1 MQGIPPNSSPWRAPG
16 DLFGKAAMPAE
27 ESRGSALFQ
36 SLSTANAARA
46 AAAPPSLFGNTPG
59 SSASTGSTSTS
70 TTTPF
75 NAASAAPWGA
85 TTSLFGASSAANAG
99 RQVAAFAGIAPSA
112 VPKGTGGSG
121 HILFGRGVGVAG
133 TSSGL
138 VGGGSTSSNNAACK
152 SGASGGESGWSFGR
166 SELLSNAST
175 TGGMFGIPQGTNFA
189 NAAAGSSA
197 LDGRSTEALSPPAA
211 VNSLSKG
218 QGGVAS
224 SATLVDAANTSQGLS
239 AAASSVFSNTPLRA
253 PAFGAGA
260 DTRGVSGSTTATGI
274 LFGGPSSGS
283 ASGGPLFR
291 GPSSGSASGG
301 PLFGSFASGS
311 ASGGPLFGGPPAARP
326 LPSGGLFGSAV
337 GEAAVQEGTRQ
348 AALSHQNNKAASNRV
363 GTAAASEGL
372 LASSSSSG
380 LFGGA
385 AARGPFS
392 AARSKGNSL
401 PSEVSNGCP
410 PATRSGGPF
419 EGTAA
424 REASSFEAGSSLF
437 GVAAARRSNAVNGH
451 SGGPPERSALGAALT
466 SKGPPP
472 GHSVGGSSLFLGSVS
487 AAAGTGGLAAT
498 KNAGTPSEEASS
510 GSANGGSVVAVHGR
524 SRLCAAEGRAVPPP
538 LPQPQ
543 GSHANPMLQADL
555 EDGAL
560 ILRVQVVQ
568 QLQQFLLDG
577 SQASS
582 PTGGGDG
589 SPGGAFVGQLYGCC
603 SHEEML
609 DKQQVST
616 ASDFE
621 RLDATVPGDPEARIV
636 NVHLAFSS
644 FRRSD
649 AGKPFKQSDTRP
661 AVWCRRAVHALLTY
675 FADAD
680 LTNGCMQQQQ
690 QQQQCLPRKEYLYP
704 RPRPYAYIDVYNFLR
719 DRLRACWQELTVQHV
734 SPHRASIETLEISF
748 RFLVLSEELLAGT
761 PGFDAVSNHGLMQT
775 CLDKLMQG
783 YEATRAFRS
792 KRDAASAAAT
802 AAAAAGP
809 AAAGL
814 SATDLMDLLVYSS
827 PYEGEFWG
835 FRLLMLLAQEASDT
849 AVVSLLQRLPQQL
862 QQDPSVRFALSA
874 YKAFKALDLRRYVR
888 LMRGGP
894 YLLCVLL
901 HKFLPFARARLLA
914 ALVFNRLAG
923 GSRNPISPQRLA
935 VLMGFDGEDE
945 DLFLLFLKAYGIG
958 TSVTPRGLPVCL
970 LEQTDK
976 SLLQDLSSYKKAK
989 GPRAPSAFLAP
1000 PSCSSRKQLLDPDY
1014 PPEPPFAAAPPPQ
1027 QQLRPSAAALSKA
1040 FYLKQQQQHAPEEP
1054 QRQHGLQ
1061 GQQQQDELRKLKR
1074 LQQLRLRQQAH
1085 NKSLERPQEGKQ
1097 ESQHEAEQQLPQE
1110 HSTKPPLFR
1119 FAATSAADERV
1130 AAQHAASAAS
1140 GSSVSTPGV
1149 QEGYGKSGE
1158 AQQLRH
1164 PQHQQTL
1171 EDSQGQQQEKPN
1183 GALFQGGVQA
1193 SSSVRIGS
1201 AERVEW
1207 LPSSVDVTMATNAET
1222 RQALVAGQVPSR
1234 GPSDT
1239 QASGVAQDAAAAST
1253 PARSPPMAKLT
1264 SEVSEASP
1272 QDSAAAA
1279 GDLEALPEGII
1290 GIRRWRRRRAS
1301 RAELSKEDD
1310 SWKEKEGPHEEEHSP
1325 ARTRELKQLERQ
1337 QQEHQEQ
1344 EQQMQMQRKNQLQR
1358 LQQPSRQ
1365 QQPAQLQ
1372 PRRQLSPQS
1381 QAADDLPESFLR
1393 RSSSI
1398 NTREAPEEQTTPT
1411 AAARAAASLSLAKNF
1426 LVEGEIERALHAL
1439 RSPEEDF
1446 LRLLQHQTEWPRQPL
1461 PEMLAAAIAA
1471 AASVLPRDTLD
1482 AILACEQQQDEDQ
1495 HEMQQQLPL
1504 QYDSPPRLFFKVV
1517 FLSRRAAATEA
1528 LLLRVIATAAHGVA
1542 VGSSSSSSNTAA
1554 PVLLRGCLTA
1564 AETPALP
1571 LAGHLLLWPQQAL
1584 PLPRA
1589 ALPVPLFCALH
1600 AVGGLAAPSA
1610 AEKSQGEVA
1619 YAVAVEE
1626 ALSGAAMV
1634 LSPLPFLVSLPFA
1647 DAETPVAETGLHAPA
1662 ASHSSLCAVCGGS
1675 RPDTVQLP
1683 CRFSDPHTNREG
1695 AAAAQQQWTAAAA
1708 EIAHALK
1715 MLQQQQGQ
1723 TDTAVVSV
1731 VFALSL
1737 PPQFFSRHADQA
1749 ATDSSCHGK
1758 GSFLQYS
1765 QHQQLARPVDD
1776 EVHTACAAV
1785 RTQLFR
1791 AVSSKY
1797 PEFNLAEADVQ
1808 VRCIAV
1814 VGSGGVRRKS
1824 NDGCSNSTSSCYCMQ
1839 DVLPFARGL
1848 LQCLSLDPWE
1858 ALRRGPLMESLVRQ
1872 RPMQLQRQQLLLSTW
1887 IRTWN
1892 QALNAATR
1900 AAAARARESFKGL
1913 LVAELQQEGDVLL
1926 AEAPEQLFDGPAALQ
1941 VAQVAADAALCMEA
1955 FQAAAAAAAGFIN
1968 RCSSRLWQLPPAEW
1982 LLALEMRLLH
1992 GTQQLQQHALSLA
2005 DAEFAGC
2012 FPSVDC
2018 DIVYELARPLLQRH
2032 HENIQQQRQILPFL
2046 RRVYSKAAALSQLV
2060 DLATVADAC
2069 RSAEQHPTQM
2079 QDKYHSLQTVYAAA
2093 LDTARRNAATVIAA
2107 VGSEPMVFPF
2117 SVWHR
2122 FAGPAFLPWSQLSM
2136 PPSLAAL
2143 EETLRKYN
2151 DSVQRQKKNRPE
2163 REDEENDEEASVVDC
2178 KEQQQ
2183 HCVKR
2188 QCPQPSDEEPR
2199 QLRRRLCC
2207 RNLTLLDECMRFAAE
2222 EAQSTKALLDR
2233 LRL

>member
-1 MQGIPPNSSPWRAPG
+1 MQMLLYLLLYLLPCGEKGEEMSPGEGSWGGSPRD
-16 DLFGKAAMPAE
+16 DLD
-27 ESRGSALFQ
+27 S
-36 SLSTANAARA
+36 SLSEDEASWSSDLSERGDADEAARTNGEG
-46 AAAPPSLFGNTPG
+46 SEGFGT
-59 SSASTGSTSTS
+59 AT
-70 TTTPF
+70 
-75 NAASAAPWGA
+75 SAAPDSLPQAFSDVQETTQVGA
-85 TTSLFGASSAANAG
+85 EDDILLDTE
-99 RQVAAFAGIAPSA
+99 AP
-112 VPKGTGGSG
+112 
-121 HILFGRGVGVAG
+121 
-133 TSSGL
+133 
-138 VGGGSTSSNNAACK
+138 
-152 SGASGGESGWSFGR
+152 R
-166 SELLSNAST
+166 SESVYFPWWPLILL
-175 TGGMFGIPQGTNFA
+175 PPKV
-189 NAAAGSSA
+189 
-197 LDGRSTEALSPPAA
+197 SPLAYA
-211 VNSLSKG
+211 VVFEVL
-218 QGGVAS
+218 GV
-224 SATLVDAANTSQGLS
+224 
-239 AAASSVFSNTPLRA
+239 F
-253 PAFGAGA
+253 F
-260 DTRGVSGSTTATGI
+260 
-274 LFGGPSSGS
+274 
-283 ASGGPLFR
+283 
-291 GPSSGSASGG
+291 
-301 PLFGSFASGS
+301 
-311 ASGGPLFGGPPAARP
+311 
-326 LPSGGLFGSAV
+326 
-337 GEAAVQEGTRQ
+337 
-348 AALSHQNNKAASNRV
+348 
-363 GTAAASEGL
+363 
-372 LASSSSSG
+372 
-380 LFGGA
+380 
-385 AARGPFS
+385 
-392 AARSKGNSL
+392 
-401 PSEVSNGCP
+401 
-410 PATRSGGPF
+410 
-419 EGTAA
+419 
-424 REASSFEAGSSLF
+424 
-437 GVAAARRSNAVNGH
+437 
-451 SGGPPERSALGAALT
+451 RSAL
-466 SKGPPP
+466 K
-472 GHSVGGSSLFLGSVS
+472 
-487 AAAGTGGLAAT
+487 
-498 KNAGTPSEEASS
+498 
-510 GSANGGSVVAVHGR
+510 
-524 SRLCAAEGRAVPPP
+524 AAE
-538 LPQPQ
+538 
-543 GSHANPMLQADL
+543 D
-555 EDGAL
+555 E
-560 ILRVQVVQ
+560 
-568 QLQQFLLDG
+568 
-577 SQASS
+577 
-582 PTGGGDG
+582 
-589 SPGGAFVGQLYGCC
+589 
-603 SHEEML
+603 
-609 DKQQVST
+609 
-616 ASDFE
+616 
-621 RLDATVPGDPEARIV
+621 
-636 NVHLAFSS
+636 
-644 FRRSD
+644 
-649 AGKPFKQSDTRP
+649 
-661 AVWCRRAVHALLTY
+661 
-675 FADAD
+675 
-680 LTNGCMQQQQ
+680 
-690 QQQQCLPRKEYLYP
+690 
-704 RPRPYAYIDVYNFLR
+704 
-719 DRLRACWQELTVQHV
+719 
-734 SPHRASIETLEISF
+734 
-748 RFLVLSEELLAGT
+748 
-761 PGFDAVSNHGLMQT
+761 
-775 CLDKLMQG
+775 
-783 YEATRAFRS
+783 
-792 KRDAASAAAT
+792 AAAT
-802 AAAAAGP
+802 AARGGDAAAVASAGTAAFRLLWPPHPRELHRGLLWRLETIHVLNLLERRRGGEEFSAEERLYVAPSFADQLARGFVLAPKDAVLQRHWQALASLFLLRGLLPQAPLPSEQEALCPRVGGGIVSVSHQLLQIPPAALIARERCFSVELLGEGAQDLGGPYAEVISAVCDDLRSSRLFSPSSNARAWVGEGRDFLSPSPLLRELLVP
-809 AAAGL
+809 AAAAQV
-814 SATDLMDLLVYSS
+814 SARQRRLRSSSSLFLADDDAALGVASAPLPSASRQTPLPCCLTDAPPLLIAS
-827 PYEGEFWG
+827 PG
-835 FRLLMLLAQEASDT
+835 FCTRPPPRVAATTAAEPTRLHASEAQTSADGIPPLRALQRQWELQRQAFAQLFTSWKGTAEEHAPARLLLHFWSRQGISTYGQKVCRALQALGLLMGCSIISMSPLNLSLTPATWALLMGEQPAQE
-849 AVVSLLQRLPQQL
+849 LLL
-862 QQDPSVRFALSA
+862 QQD
-874 YKAFKALDLRRYVR
+874 
-888 LMRGGP
+888 
-894 YLLCVLL
+894 
-901 HKFLPFARARLLA
+901 LLA
-914 ALVFNRLAG
+914 ARHLRKL
-923 GSRNPISPQRLA
+923 R
-935 VLMGFDGEDE
+935 
-945 DLFLLFLKAYGIG
+945 
-958 TSVTPRGLPVCL
+958 LPV
-970 LEQTDK
+970 
-976 SLLQDLSSYKKAK
+976 
-989 GPRAPSAFLAP
+989 
-1000 PSCSSRKQLLDPDY
+1000 
-1014 PPEPPFAAAPPPQ
+1014 AAA
-1027 QQLRPSAAALSKA
+1027 AAEASKQSSEA
-1040 FYLKQQQQHAPEEP
+1040 DTSRGAP
-1054 QRQHGLQ
+1054 
-1061 GQQQQDELRKLKR
+1061 LKR

-1183 GALFQGGVQA
+1183 GALFQA

-1222 RQALVAGQVPSR
+1222 RQALVAGQSPLVCVPTGVPPIFGGAAGNSSVITPISSTASATEAR
-1234 GPSDT
+1234 VFPASDLLGGVEGGRKLRVLPTSPNQTALPHSPQTAMPSPPE
-1239 QASGVAQDAAAAST
+1239 ST

-1290 GIRRWRRRRAS
+1290 GIR
-1301 RAELSKEDD
+1301 
-1310 SWKEKEGPHEEEHSP
+1310 
-1325 ARTRELKQLERQ
+1325 
-1337 QQEHQEQ
+1337 
-1344 EQQMQMQRKNQLQR
+1344 
-1358 LQQPSRQ
+1358 
-1365 QQPAQLQ
+1365 
-1372 PRRQLSPQS
+1372 
-1381 QAADDLPESFLR
+1381 
-1393 RSSSI
+1393 
-1398 NTREAPEEQTTPT
+1398 
-1411 AAARAAASLSLAKNF
+1411 
-1426 LVEGEIERALHAL
+1426 

-1528 LLLRVIATAAHGVA
+1528 LLL
-1542 VGSSSSSSNTAA
+1542 
-1554 PVLLRGCLTA
+1554 L
-1564 AETPALP
+1564 
-1571 LAGHLLLWPQQAL
+1571 
-1584 PLPRA
+1584 
-1589 ALPVPLFCALH
+1589 
-1600 AVGGLAAPSA
+1600 GGLAAPSA

-1675 RPDTVQLP
+1675 RPDT
-1683 CRFSDPHTNREG
+1683 
-1695 AAAAQQQWTAAAA
+1695 
-1708 EIAHALK
+1708 